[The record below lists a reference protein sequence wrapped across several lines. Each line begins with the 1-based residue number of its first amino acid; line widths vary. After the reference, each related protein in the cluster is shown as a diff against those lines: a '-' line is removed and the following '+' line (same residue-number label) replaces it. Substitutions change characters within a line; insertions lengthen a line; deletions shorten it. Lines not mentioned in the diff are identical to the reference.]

1 LLTILKL
8 SDVNG
13 EPKVK
18 LDLPGPLRNGDPV
31 ALRFLLERQTG
42 GRSEILEVSGK
53 FQVTAVGFDASTGTP
68 KQLLSVETMGKV
80 PAWRSVK
87 KRPNGPRR
95 LGPARFPRTPVV

>member
-1 LLTILKL
+1 MLTILKL
-8 SDVNG
+8 ADVNG

-18 LDLPGPLRNGDPV
+18 LDLPGPLRNGDPL

-42 GRSEILEVSGK
+42 GRSEVLEVNGK

-68 KQLLSVETMGKV
+68 KQLLSVETAGKV

-87 KRPNGPRR
+87 KRSNGPRR
-95 LGPARFPRTPVV
+95 LGPARFPRTPVG